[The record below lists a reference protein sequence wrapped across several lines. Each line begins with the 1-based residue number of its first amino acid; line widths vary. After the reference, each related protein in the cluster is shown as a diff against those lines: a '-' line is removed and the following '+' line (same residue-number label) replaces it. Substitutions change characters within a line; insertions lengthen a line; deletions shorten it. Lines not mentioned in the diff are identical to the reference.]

1 MDCFDVKIITLL
13 MGKARMTWAELA
25 NEVGLSAPAVADR
38 THRLEEQGIIK
49 GYGAL
54 IDPVRVGCECTAFVA
69 VTLDHPQYRSPF
81 LKKVNGIREIQE
93 CHHIAGDYD
102 YLLKVRCRNTKDLD
116 RVLSMELKEMDGISK
131 TRTTIVLDTMKETH
145 QVPLPADNLS

>member
-1 MDCFDVKIITLL
+1 MKIITLL